1 MSTGQQIGLI
11 GSSVRV
17 QSLPTASAATF
28 GEGNRFYTLIGQQD
42 GYITGH
48 TYRTVMANDV
58 YSWEDVR
65 NELMLLALVDGTITA
80 DSSIE
85 VALSNF
91 NRQPL
96 VDNSLIVYSNANQ
109 YALMKVSAVTST
121 AATLIVKDNSAENI
135 VSTKGETGAA
145 GVGITNATAGEP
157 IVADGK
163 TTTPITFSF
172 SDGTTKEFNVE
183 AQNGTDGAQGV
194 GVKSI
199 TSGTPTVVNDKT
211 NTPILI
217 TLTDNT
223 TVGLVVSAENGKDGT
238 SATVD
243 IVQATGQ
250 STTSVMSQKAVTDE
264 LNKKANTSDIPTKTS
279 QLTNDSDYT
288 TKSYVDT
295 QDNKKLDK
303 AGGSITG
310 NLTIGGNLIVNGAT
324 TSIDSTTL
332 KVSDKLIEVA
342 KDNTAKLTT
351 PAGIVVPKYD
361 GTNYGALVIDS
372 DGNAQVGDVKLDSSG
387 NIDVTNSDLQ
397 ILTTREGLT
406 DGNLVK
412 WDGTKKTL
420 VPDTTVASNASS
432 ALSKANANATE
443 ISTIKTTYQTKTD
456 NTLGTTSKTVVGAIN
471 EVKGTADG
479 ANSKASVN
487 ATEISNIK
495 NGTTVVKNADH
506 ANTASNASNA
516 TNVTT
521 NINGHA
527 ITDIF
532 ETNGTTAKEATHA
545 GKATSADKATQANSA
560 SKVAKSL
567 TFSGQN
573 AQGTES
579 TIGFDGSQ
587 AQKVD
592 FNGDD
597 FVATKG
603 NAFEVSL
610 APSGVTAYTYNNVT
624 VDEKGRVTAGSNKDY
639 ATTAQVNAK
648 YTKPESGI
656 PKSDLAE
663 DVKTSLGKADTAVQ
677 NDDLSVYAKKAELAT
692 VATSGSYNDLNDKPT
707 IPTKTS
713 ELTNDSNF
721 ATTSQVN
728 AKYTKPSGGIP
739 KSDLAVSVQTSL
751 DKADTALQ
759 NAPVTSVN
767 GQTGDVTLE
776 AGDVG
781 ALPSS
786 TEFVSSVNGQ
796 SGAVTGLAT
805 TSEVNAKYTKPSDG
819 IPKSD
824 LSSSVQTS
832 LGKADTALQSAP
844 VTSVNGKT
852 GAVQLA
858 ASDVGALPT
867 STKYVVSVNGE
878 SGEVKNI
885 AKTNSANTF
894 TGNQTV
900 TGNGYVSGNFTV
912 GGNLTIN
919 GTTTTVDSTTLQV
932 KDKLIEVAH
941 GNTTTLTTPA
951 GLVAPKYDGTNSGA
965 LVFDSTGTAYVGDVK
980 LDSAGNI
987 DVSKS
992 ELQPLATR
1000 TGLVGGNLVQYDST
1014 AQTLKDSGKK
1024 ISDLATTSQVN
1035 AKYTK
1040 PSGGIP
1046 KTDLASDV
1054 QTSLGKADSALQA
1067 NDISGKANLA
1077 GGNTFSGKQTLTNP
1091 ASDGYSIDAS
1101 GYIKCSWLQAPST
1114 GHSESGTGMVCV
1126 LSSNGWIYY
1135 RTPSEILA
1143 ESGGA
1148 KASDIKNGTLKIQK
1162 NGTDVATFTANQSSS
1177 VTANITVPTK
1187 VGQLENDVGFTT
1199 NEGTITGINM
1209 NGASK
1214 GTSGVVDLGTV
1225 LTDSSKFATAAQ
1237 GTKADNAMPKS
1248 GGTFT
1253 GNISVPKTI
1262 TFTDTNNP
1270 FIKMT
1275 TSGTDFYFQS
1285 TSGQFGLGPTWNKAT
1300 HWDSNGNVTFPTT
1313 PKVGSSSLALKT
1325 DLSGKQDKLTAGSNI
1340 TISGNTIS
1348 ATVPTVNNG
1357 TLTIQKNGTK
1367 VATFGANQS
1376 TNATANITV
1385 PVKVSELTND
1395 SGFTTN
1401 KGTVTQVKINGATK
1415 SPNSAGLVDLG
1426 TGFAKTADLP
1436 IKSASLSGTT
1446 LYLTL

>member
-1 MSTGQQIGLI
+1 MSAGQQIGLI

-28 GEGNRFYTLIGQQD
+28 GEGNRFYTLIGQQA

-48 TYRTVMANDV
+48 TYRTVVANDV

-80 DSSIE
+80 NSSIE

-96 VDNSLIVYSNANQ
+96 VDNLLIVYSNANQ

-121 AATLIVKDNSAENI
+121 AATLIVKDNSEANI

-211 NTPILI
+211 NTPIVI

-250 STTSVMSQKAVTDE
+250 STTAVMSQKAVTDE

-279 QLTNDSDYT
+279 QLTNDSNYA
-288 TKSYVDT
+288 TKSYVDA
-295 QDNKKLDK
+295 QDDKKLDK
-303 AGGSITG
+303 AGGSVTG
-310 NLTIGGNLIVNGAT
+310 NLAIGGNLIVNGAT

-342 KDNTAKLTT
+342 KDNTVKLTT

-361 GTNYGALVIDS
+361 GTSYGALVIDG
-372 DGNAQVGDVKLDSSG
+372 DGNAQVGDVELDANG

-397 ILTTREGLT
+397 TLATREGLT

-412 WDGTKKTL
+412 WDDTKKTL

-456 NTLGTTSKTVVGAIN
+456 DTLGTTSKTVVGAIN

-495 NGTTVVKNADH
+495 NGTIVVKNADH
-506 ANTASNASNA
+506 ANTASNA

-560 SKVAKSL
+560 SKVANSL

-573 AQGTES
+573 VQGTES
-579 TIGFDGSQ
+579 TIGFDGLQ
-587 AQKVD
+587 AQEVD

-597 FVATKG
+597 FVVTKG

-610 APSGVTAYTYNNVT
+610 APSGVTAGLYNNVT
-624 VDEKGRVTAGSNKDY
+624 VDSKGRVTAGSNKDY

-663 DVKTSLGKADTAVQ
+663 DVKTSLGKADTA
-677 NDDLSVYAKKAELAT
+677 
-692 VATSGSYNDLNDKPT
+692 
-707 IPTKTS
+707 
-713 ELTNDSNF
+713 
-721 ATTSQVN
+721 
-728 AKYTKPSGGIP
+728 
-739 KSDLAVSVQTSL
+739 
-751 DKADTALQ
+751 LQ
-759 NAPVTSVN
+759 SAPVTAVN
-767 GQTGDVTLE
+767 GKTGDVTLG

-824 LSSSVQTS
+824 LAVSVQTS
-832 LGKADTALQSAP
+832 LDKADTALQKAP

-852 GAVQLA
+852 GSVQLG

-900 TGNGYVSGNFTV
+900 TGNGSVSGNFTV
-912 GGNLTIN
+912 GGNLTVN

-965 LVFDSTGTAYVGDVK
+965 LVFDSTGTAYVGDVTLK
-980 LDSAGNI
+980 DGNI
-987 DVSKS
+987 DVANSG
-992 ELQPLATR
+992 LQPLATR

-1014 AQTLKDSGKK
+1014 ALTLKDSGKK
-1024 ISDLATTSQVN
+1024 ISDLATTSMLE
-1035 AKYTK
+1035 AKQDK
-1040 PSGGIP
+1040 I
-1046 KTDLASDV
+1046 
-1054 QTSLGKADSALQA
+1054 TSSNK
-1067 NDISGKANLA
+1067 
-1077 GGNTFSGKQTLTNP
+1077 
-1091 ASDGYSIDAS
+1091 
-1101 GYIKCSWLQAPST
+1101 
-1114 GHSESGTGMVCV
+1114 
-1126 LSSNGWIYY
+1126 LSSSLIDG
-1135 RTPSEILA
+1135 LGA
-1143 ESGGA
+1143 AAA
-1148 KASDIKNGTLKIQK
+1148 KAVDTAISANSTSTNLPTSKAVEDRINAHSGIDKVGTVTGVKMNGTTK
-1162 NGTDVATFTANQSSS
+1162 NPS
-1177 VTANITVPTK
+1177 
-1187 VGQLENDVGFTT
+1187 
-1199 NEGTITGINM
+1199 
-1209 NGASK
+1209 
-1214 GTSGVVDLGTV
+1214 SGVVDIGTV
-1225 LTDSSKFATAAQ
+1225 ITD
-1237 GTKADNAMPKS
+1237 
-1248 GGTFT
+1248 
-1253 GNISVPKTI
+1253 V
-1262 TFTDTNNP
+1262 
-1270 FIKMT
+1270 
-1275 TSGTDFYFQS
+1275 
-1285 TSGQFGLGPTWNKAT
+1285 
-1300 HWDSNGNVTFPTT
+1300 
-1313 PKVGSSSLALKT
+1313 
-1325 DLSGKQDKLTAGSNI
+1325 SGKQDKITSSNKLAASLVSGLSAVATSGSYNDLSNKP
-1340 TISGNTIS
+1340 TIP
-1348 ATVPTVNNG
+1348 AAANNG
-1357 TLTIQKNGTK
+1357 TLTIQKNGTT
-1367 VATFGANQS
+1367 VATFSANQS
-1376 TNATANITV
+1376 GNATANITV
-1385 PVKVSELTND
+1385 PT
-1395 SGFTTN
+1395 F
-1401 KGTVTQVKINGATK
+1401 
-1415 SPNSAGLVDLG
+1415 
-1426 TGFAKTADLP
+1426 
-1436 IKSASLSGTT
+1436 SLSGTT
-1446 LYLTL
+1446 LTITL

>member
-11 GSSVRV
+11 GCSVRV

-28 GEGNRFYTLIGQQD
+28 GEGNRFYTLIGQQA

-80 DSSIE
+80 NSSIE

-96 VDNSLIVYSNANQ
+96 VDNLLIVYSNANQ

-121 AATLIVKDNSAENI
+121 AATLIVKDNSAANI

-145 GVGITNATAGEP
+145 GVGITNAIAGEP
-157 IVADGK
+157 IVADEK

-183 AQNGTDGAQGV
+183 AQNGTDGAQGI

-211 NTPILI
+211 NTPITI

-223 TVGLVVSAENGKDGT
+223 IVGLVVSAENGKDGT

-250 STTSVMSQKAVTDE
+250 STTAVMSQKAVTDE

-279 QLTNDSDYT
+279 QLTNNSDYA
-288 TKSYVDT
+288 TKSYVDA
-295 QDNKKLDK
+295 QDDKKLDK
-303 AGGSITG
+303 AGGSVTG
-310 NLTIGGNLIVNGAT
+310 NLAIGGNLIVNGST

-342 KDNTAKLTT
+342 KDNTVQLTT

-361 GTNYGALVIDS
+361 GKNYGALVIDG

-387 NIDVTNSDLQ
+387 NIDVANSDLQ
-397 ILTTREGLT
+397 TLATREGLT

-420 VPDTTVASNASS
+420 VSDTTVASNASS

-443 ISTIKTTYQTKTD
+443 ISAIKTTYQTKTD

-471 EVKGTADG
+471 EVKDTADG

-495 NGTTVVKNADH
+495 NGTTVVPNADH
-506 ANTASNASNA
+506 ANTAVNA

-527 ITDIF
+527 ISSIF
-532 ETNGTTAKEATHA
+532 ETNGTTVKEATHA

-573 AQGTES
+573 AQGTKS

-587 AQKVD
+587 AQEVD

-610 APSGVTAYTYNNVT
+610 APSGVTAGTYNNVT
-624 VDEKGRVTAGSNKDY
+624 IDEKGRATAGSNKDY
-639 ATTAQVNAK
+639 ATTAQVKAK

-656 PKSDLAE
+656 PKSDL
-663 DVKTSLGKADTAVQ
+663 T
-677 NDDLSVYAKKAELAT
+677 
-692 VATSGSYNDLNDKPT
+692 
-707 IPTKTS
+707 
-713 ELTNDSNF
+713 
-721 ATTSQVN
+721 
-728 AKYTKPSGGIP
+728 
-739 KSDLAVSVQTSL
+739 VSVQTSL
-751 DKADTALQ
+751 D
-759 NAPVTSVN
+759 
-767 GQTGDVTLE
+767 
-776 AGDVG
+776 
-781 ALPSS
+781 
-786 TEFVSSVNGQ
+786 
-796 SGAVTGLAT
+796 
-805 TSEVNAKYTKPSDG
+805 
-819 IPKSD
+819 
-824 LSSSVQTS
+824 
-832 LGKADTALQSAP
+832 KADTALQSAP

-852 GAVQLA
+852 GAVTLGAGDVGALPSSTEFVSSVNGKTGAVTGIATQDEVNAKQNTLTETQLA
-858 ASDVGALPT
+858 AVNSGVTQAKITKYDGYDATIKQKVNVSDLATVATSGSYNDLSNKPKIPTDYVPNTRKVNNKALSSDITLGASDVGALPT
-867 STKYVVSVNGE
+867 AG
-878 SGEVKNI
+878 G
-885 AKTNSANTF
+885 
-894 TGNQTV
+894 TV
-900 TGNGYVSGNFTV
+900 TGNLSV

-980 LDSAGNI
+980 FDSTGNI
-987 DVSKS
+987 DVPKS
-992 ELQPLATR
+992 GLQPLATR

-1014 AQTLKDSGKK
+1014 ALTLKDSGKK
-1024 ISDLATTSQVN
+1024 ISDLATTAMLEDKQD
-1035 AKYTK
+1035 K
-1040 PSGGIP
+1040 I
-1046 KTDLASDV
+1046 
-1054 QTSLGKADSALQA
+1054 TSSNK
-1067 NDISGKANLA
+1067 
-1077 GGNTFSGKQTLTNP
+1077 
-1091 ASDGYSIDAS
+1091 
-1101 GYIKCSWLQAPST
+1101 
-1114 GHSESGTGMVCV
+1114 
-1126 LSSNGWIYY
+1126 LSSSLIDG
-1135 RTPSEILA
+1135 LGA
-1143 ESGGA
+1143 AAA
-1148 KASDIKNGTLKIQK
+1148 KAVDNAISANSTSTNLPTSKAVEDRINAHSGIDKVGTVTGVKMNGTTK
-1162 NGTDVATFTANQSSS
+1162 NPS
-1177 VTANITVPTK
+1177 
-1187 VGQLENDVGFTT
+1187 
-1199 NEGTITGINM
+1199 
-1209 NGASK
+1209 
-1214 GTSGVVDLGTV
+1214 SGVVDLGTV
-1225 LTDSSKFATAAQ
+1225 LTDASAFATSAQ

-1262 TFTDTNNP
+1262 TFTDETNP
-1270 FIKMT
+1270 FIKMRT
-1275 TSGTDFYFQS
+1275 GGTDFYFQS
-1285 TSGQFGLGPTWNKAT
+1285 TSGQFGLGPTWDKAT
-1300 HWDSNGNVTFPTT
+1300 HWDSNGNVTFPTV

-1357 TLTIQKNGTK
+1357 KLTIQKNGTD
-1367 VATFGANQS
+1367 VATFTANQS
-1376 TNATANITV
+1376 TNATANINV

>member
-1 MSTGQQIGLI
+1 MSAGQQLGLI

-28 GEGNRFYTLIGQQD
+28 GEGNRFYTLIGQQA

-80 DSSIE
+80 NSSIE
-85 VALSNF
+85 VPLSNF

-96 VDNSLIVYSNANQ
+96 VDNLLIVYSNANQ

-121 AATLIVKDNSAENI
+121 AATLIVKDNSAANI
-135 VSTKGETGAA
+135 VSTKGATGAA
-145 GVGITNATAGEP
+145 GVGITNTTAGEP
-157 IVADGK
+157 IVADEK

-183 AQNGTDGAQGV
+183 AQNGTDGAQGI

-211 NTPILI
+211 NTPITI

-223 TVGLVVSAENGKDGT
+223 IVGLVVSAENGKDGT

-250 STTSVMSQKAVTDE
+250 STTAVMSQKAVTDE

-279 QLTNDSDYT
+279 QLTNDSNYA

-295 QDNKKLDK
+295 QDDKKLDK
-303 AGGSITG
+303 AGGSVTG
-310 NLTIGGNLIVNGAT
+310 NLAIGGNLIVNGST

-342 KDNTAKLTT
+342 KDNTVKLTT

-361 GTNYGALVIDS
+361 GRKYGALVIDG
-372 DGNAQVGDVKLDSSG
+372 DGNAQVGNVNLDSSG
-387 NIDVTNSDLQ
+387 NIDVTTSDLQ
-397 ILTTREGLT
+397 ILATREGLT

-412 WDGTKKTL
+412 WNDTKKTL

-471 EVKGTADG
+471 EVKGTADS
-479 ANSKASVN
+479 ALSKANAN

-506 ANTASNASNA
+506 ANAAVNA
-516 TNVTT
+516 TNVTA
-521 NINGHA
+521 NINGKA
-527 ITDIF
+527 ISSIF

-560 SKVAKSL
+560 SKVVNSL

-587 AQKVD
+587 AQEVD

-610 APSGVTAYTYNNVT
+610 ASSGITAGTYNNVT
-624 VDEKGRVTAGSNKDY
+624 IDEKGRATAGSNKDY

-648 YTKPESGI
+648 YS
-656 PKSDLAE
+656 
-663 DVKTSLGKADTAVQ
+663 
-677 NDDLSVYAKKAELAT
+677 
-692 VATSGSYNDLNDKPT
+692 
-707 IPTKTS
+707 
-713 ELTNDSNF
+713 
-721 ATTSQVN
+721 
-728 AKYTKPSGGIP
+728 KPSGGIP

-759 NAPVTSVN
+759 
-767 GQTGDVTLE
+767 
-776 AGDVG
+776 
-781 ALPSS
+781 
-786 TEFVSSVNGQ
+786 
-796 SGAVTGLAT
+796 
-805 TSEVNAKYTKPSDG
+805 
-819 IPKSD
+819 
-824 LSSSVQTS
+824 
-832 LGKADTALQSAP
+832 SAP
-844 VTSVNGKT
+844 VTSVNGKIGDVT
-852 GAVQLA
+852 GLATQDEVNAKQNALTETQLA
-858 ASDVGALPT
+858 AVNSGITEAKRTKYDGYEEIINQKANRADLATVATSGSYNDLLNKPTIPTDYVPNTRKVNNKALSSDITLGPSDVGALPT
-867 STKYVVSVNGE
+867 
-878 SGEVKNI
+878 
-885 AKTNSANTF
+885 
-894 TGNQTV
+894 TGGTV
-900 TGNGYVSGNFTV
+900 TGNLTV

-941 GNTTTLTTPA
+941 GNTTTLATPA
-951 GLVAPKYDGTNSGA
+951 GLVAPKYDGANSGA

-980 LDSAGNI
+980 FDSTGNI
-987 DVSKS
+987 DVPKS
-992 ELQPLATR
+992 GLQPLATR

-1014 AQTLKDSGKK
+1014 ALTLKDSGKK

-1035 AKYTK
+1035 AMLEDKQDK
-1040 PSGGIP
+1040 I
-1046 KTDLASDV
+1046 
-1054 QTSLGKADSALQA
+1054 TSSNK
-1067 NDISGKANLA
+1067 
-1077 GGNTFSGKQTLTNP
+1077 
-1091 ASDGYSIDAS
+1091 
-1101 GYIKCSWLQAPST
+1101 
-1114 GHSESGTGMVCV
+1114 
-1126 LSSNGWIYY
+1126 LSSSLIDG
-1135 RTPSEILA
+1135 LGA
-1143 ESGGA
+1143 AAA
-1148 KASDIKNGTLKIQK
+1148 KAVDTAISANSTSTNLPTSKAVEDRINAHSGIDKVGTVTGVRMNGTTK
-1162 NGTDVATFTANQSSS
+1162 NPS
-1177 VTANITVPTK
+1177 
-1187 VGQLENDVGFTT
+1187 
-1199 NEGTITGINM
+1199 
-1209 NGASK
+1209 
-1214 GTSGVVDLGTV
+1214 SGVVDIGTV
-1225 LTDSSKFATAAQ
+1225 ITDVS
-1237 GTKADNAMPKS
+1237 D
-1248 GGTFT
+1248 
-1253 GNISVPKTI
+1253 
-1262 TFTDTNNP
+1262 
-1270 FIKMT
+1270 
-1275 TSGTDFYFQS
+1275 
-1285 TSGQFGLGPTWNKAT
+1285 
-1300 HWDSNGNVTFPTT
+1300 
-1313 PKVGSSSLALKT
+1313 
-1325 DLSGKQDKLTAGSNI
+1325 KQDKITSSNKLAASLVSGLSAVATSGSYNDLSNKP
-1340 TISGNTIS
+1340 TIP
-1348 ATVPTVNNG
+1348 AAANNG
-1357 TLTIQKNGTK
+1357 TLTIQKNGTT
-1367 VATFGANQS
+1367 VATFSANQS
-1376 TNATANITV
+1376 TNETANITV

-1401 KGTVTQVKINGATK
+1401 KGTITGINMNGASKGT
-1415 SPNSAGLVDLG
+1415 SGIVDLG
-1426 TGFAKTADLP
+1426 TVLTDASKFATSAQGTKADNAMPKSGGTFTGDVTMSSGHHLKTDLIKSADDSKWIAEITSNGLEIGGSGTPLRLYSSTRPVHANANKELAYTSDIP
-1436 IKSASLSGTT
+1436 IKSATLTGTT

>member
-1 MSTGQQIGLI
+1 MSAGQQLGLI

-28 GEGNRFYTLIGQQD
+28 GEGNRFYTLIGQQA

-80 DSSIE
+80 NSSIE
-85 VALSNF
+85 VPLSNF

-96 VDNSLIVYSNANQ
+96 VDNLLIVYSNANQ

-121 AATLIVKDNSAENI
+121 AATLIVKDNSSANI
-135 VSTKGETGAA
+135 VSTKGATGAA
-145 GVGITNATAGEP
+145 GVGITNAIAGES
-157 IVADGK
+157 IIADGK

-183 AQNGTDGAQGV
+183 AQNGTDGAQGI

-211 NTPILI
+211 NTPITI

-223 TVGLVVSAENGKDGT
+223 IVGLVVSAENGKDGT

-264 LNKKANTSDIPTKTS
+264 LNKKANTSDIPIKTS
-279 QLTNDSDYT
+279 QLTNDSDYA
-288 TKSYVDT
+288 TKSYVDA
-295 QDNKKLDK
+295 QDDKKLDK
-303 AGGSITG
+303 AGGSVTG
-310 NLTIGGNLIVNGAT
+310 NLAIGGNLIVNGAT

-342 KDNTAKLTT
+342 KDNTVQLTT

-361 GTNYGALVIDS
+361 GKNYGALVIDG
-372 DGNAQVGDVKLDSSG
+372 DGNAQVGDVKLDASG
-387 NIDVTNSDLQ
+387 NIDVANSDLQ
-397 ILTTREGLT
+397 TLATREGLT

-412 WDGTKKTL
+412 WDNTKKTL

-443 ISTIKTTYQTKTD
+443 ISAIKTTYQTKTD

-471 EVKGTADG
+471 EVKGTADS
-479 ANSKASVN
+479 ALSKANAN
-487 ATEISNIK
+487 ATEILNLK
-495 NGTTVVKNADH
+495 NGTTVVPNADH
-506 ANTASNASNA
+506 ANAAVNA

-527 ITDIF
+527 ISSIF

-573 AQGTES
+573 AQGTKS

-587 AQKVD
+587 AQEVD

-610 APSGVTAYTYNNVT
+610 APSGVTAGTYNNVT
-624 VDEKGRVTAGSNKDY
+624 IDEKGRVTAGSNKDY
-639 ATTAQVNAK
+639 ATTAQVKAK

-677 NDDLSVYAKKAELAT
+677 NDDLSVYAKKAELAA

-759 NAPVTSVN
+759 
-767 GQTGDVTLE
+767 
-776 AGDVG
+776 
-781 ALPSS
+781 
-786 TEFVSSVNGQ
+786 
-796 SGAVTGLAT
+796 
-805 TSEVNAKYTKPSDG
+805 
-819 IPKSD
+819 
-824 LSSSVQTS
+824 
-832 LGKADTALQSAP
+832 SAP

-885 AKTNSANTF
+885 AKINSANTF

-900 TGNGYVSGNFTV
+900 TGNGSVSGNFTV
-912 GGNLTIN
+912 GGNLTVN

-941 GNTTTLTTPA
+941 GNTAALTTPA

-965 LVFDSTGTAYVGDVK
+965 LVFDSTGTAYVGDVTLK
-980 LDSAGNI
+980 DGNI
-987 DVSKS
+987 DVAKS
-992 ELQPLATR
+992 GLQPLATR

-1014 AQTLKDSGKK
+1014 ALTLKDAGKK
-1024 ISDLATTSQVN
+1024 MSDLVTTNTTQTISGDKTFTAQPIINTPDGLKFTSGNCALRIYNTGASPTDYSAIEVRSNSTSTNRNLFIDLANNSLVVGQASGTADTTYKVNVKDSFNATTIYENGTPLTNKYLGKTAKAADADKLDGKDSTYYLNYNNLSNTPPNATTS
-1035 AKYTK
+1035 T
-1040 PSGGIP
+1040 PGLMS
-1046 KTDLASDV
+1046 ASDK
-1054 QTSLGKADSALQA
+1054 TKL
-1067 NDISGKANLA
+1067 
-1077 GGNTFSGKQTLTNP
+1077 
-1091 ASDGYSIDAS
+1091 DGIA
-1101 GYIKCSWLQAPST
+1101 T
-1114 GHSESGTGMVCV
+1114 
-1126 LSSNGWIYY
+1126 
-1135 RTPSEILA
+1135 
-1143 ESGGA
+1143 GA
-1148 KASDIKNGTLKIQK
+1148 K
-1162 NGTDVATFTANQSSS
+1162 
-1177 VTANITVPTK
+1177 
-1187 VGQLENDVGFTT
+1187 
-1199 NEGTITGINM
+1199 GTITGITM
-1209 NGASK
+1209 NGESK
-1214 GTSGVVDLGTV
+1214 GTSDVVDLGTV

-1248 GGTFT
+1248 GGAFT
-1253 GNISVPKTI
+1253 GNISVPSTI
-1262 TFTDTNNP
+1262 TFTDTTNP
-1270 FIKMT
+1270 YIKMT
-1275 TSGTDFYFQS
+1275 TGGTDFYFQS

-1300 HWDSNGNVTFPTT
+1300 YWDSNGNVTFPTT

-1357 TLTIQKNGTK
+1357 KLTIQKNGTD
-1367 VATFGANQS
+1367 VATFTANQS

-1426 TGFAKTADLP
+1426 TDFVKTANLP

>member
-1 MSTGQQIGLI
+1 MSTGQQLGLI

-28 GEGNRFYTLIGQQD
+28 GEGNRFYTLIGQQA

-65 NELMLLALVDGTITA
+65 NELMLLALVDGIITA

-96 VDNSLIVYSNANQ
+96 VDNLLIVYSNANQ

-121 AATLIVKDNSAENI
+121 AATLIVKDNSAANI

-145 GVGITNATAGEP
+145 GVGITNAIAGEP
-157 IVADGK
+157 IVADEK

-183 AQNGTDGAQGV
+183 AQNGTDGAQGI

-211 NTPILI
+211 NTPITI

-223 TVGLVVSAENGKDGT
+223 IVGLVVSAENGKDGT

-250 STTSVMSQKAVTDE
+250 STTAVMSQKAVTDE
-264 LNKKANTSDIPTKTS
+264 LNKKANTSDIPIKTS
-279 QLTNDSDYT
+279 QLTNDSDYA
-288 TKSYVDT
+288 TKSYLDA
-295 QDNKKLDK
+295 QDDKKLDK
-303 AGGSITG
+303 AGGSVTG
-310 NLTIGGNLIVNGAT
+310 NLAIGGNLIVNGST

-342 KDNTAKLTT
+342 KDNTVQLTT

-361 GTNYGALVIDS
+361 GKNYGALVIDG
-372 DGNAQVGDVKLDSSG
+372 DGNAQVGDVKLDASG
-387 NIDVTNSDLQ
+387 NIDVANSDLQ
-397 ILTTREGLT
+397 TLATREGLT
-406 DGNLVK
+406 NGNLVK
-412 WDGTKKTL
+412 WDSTKKTL
-420 VPDTTVASNASS
+420 VPDTTVASNASL
-432 ALSKANANATE
+432 ALSKANENATE
-443 ISTIKTTYQTKTD
+443 ISAIKTTYQTKTD
-456 NTLGTTSKTVVGAIN
+456 NTLETNSKTVVGAIN
-471 EVKGTADG
+471 EVKDTADG
-479 ANSKASVN
+479 ANSKANVN

-495 NGTTVVKNADH
+495 NGTTVVPNADH
-506 ANTASNASNA
+506 ANAAVNA

-527 ITDIF
+527 ISSIF
-532 ETNGTTAKEATHA
+532 ETNGTTVKEATHA

-573 AQGTES
+573 AQGTMS

-587 AQKVD
+587 AQEVD

-597 FVATKG
+597 FVATNG

-610 APSGVTAYTYNNVT
+610 APSGVTAGTYNNVT
-624 VDEKGRVTAGSNKDY
+624 IDEKGRATAGSNKDY
-639 ATTAQVNAK
+639 ATTAQVKAK

-656 PKSDLAE
+656 PKSDL
-663 DVKTSLGKADTAVQ
+663 T
-677 NDDLSVYAKKAELAT
+677 
-692 VATSGSYNDLNDKPT
+692 
-707 IPTKTS
+707 
-713 ELTNDSNF
+713 
-721 ATTSQVN
+721 
-728 AKYTKPSGGIP
+728 
-739 KSDLAVSVQTSL
+739 VSVQTSL

-759 NAPVTSVN
+759 
-767 GQTGDVTLE
+767 
-776 AGDVG
+776 
-781 ALPSS
+781 
-786 TEFVSSVNGQ
+786 
-796 SGAVTGLAT
+796 
-805 TSEVNAKYTKPSDG
+805 K
-819 IPKSD
+819 
-824 LSSSVQTS
+824 
-832 LGKADTALQSAP
+832 AP

-885 AKTNSANTF
+885 AKINSANTF

-900 TGNGYVSGNFTV
+900 TGNGSVSGNFTV

-980 LDSAGNI
+980 LKDGNI
-987 DVSKS
+987 DVANSG
-992 ELQPLATR
+992 LQPLATR
-1000 TGLVGGNLVQYDST
+1000 TGLVGGNLVQYDSS
-1014 AQTLKDSGKK
+1014 ALTLKDSGKK
-1024 ISDLATTSQVN
+1024 ISDLATTAMLEDKQN
-1035 AKYTK
+1035 K
-1040 PSGGIP
+1040 I
-1046 KTDLASDV
+1046 
-1054 QTSLGKADSALQA
+1054 TSSNK
-1067 NDISGKANLA
+1067 
-1077 GGNTFSGKQTLTNP
+1077 
-1091 ASDGYSIDAS
+1091 
-1101 GYIKCSWLQAPST
+1101 
-1114 GHSESGTGMVCV
+1114 
-1126 LSSNGWIYY
+1126 LSSSLIDG
-1135 RTPSEILA
+1135 LGA
-1143 ESGGA
+1143 AAA
-1148 KASDIKNGTLKIQK
+1148 KAVD
-1162 NGTDVATFTANQSSS
+1162 TAIS
-1177 VTANITVPTK
+1177 ANSTSTNLPTSKAVEDRINAHSGIDK
-1187 VGQLENDVGFTT
+1187 VGTVTGVKMNETT
-1199 NEGTITGINM
+1199 KNP
-1209 NGASK
+1209 S
-1214 GTSGVVDLGTV
+1214 SGVVDLGTV
-1225 LTDSSKFATAAQ
+1225 LTDASKFATSAQ

-1253 GNISVPKTI
+1253 GNISLPKELI
-1262 TFTDTNNP
+1262 FTNETNP
-1270 FIKMT
+1270 FIKMRT
-1275 TSGTDFYFQS
+1275 GGTDFYFQS
-1285 TSGQFGLGPTWNKAT
+1285 AGGQFGLGPTWDKAT

-1313 PKVGSSSLALKT
+1313 PKVGSSPLALKT
-1325 DLSGKQDKLTAGSNI
+1325 DIPPKVTESTVSGW
-1340 TISGNTIS
+1340 
-1348 ATVPTVNNG
+1348 
-1357 TLTIQKNGTK
+1357 
-1367 VATFGANQS
+1367 
-1376 TNATANITV
+1376 
-1385 PVKVSELTND
+1385 
-1395 SGFTTN
+1395 GFTKN
-1401 KGTVTQVKINGATK
+1401 KGTVTSVAVKMNGSTK
-1415 SPNSAGLVDLG
+1415 GTITSSGTIDLG
-1426 TGFAKTADLP
+1426 AVITDISGKLDKTTYEVNKTIAFGQDGVLYVGKFKVYDTNVTCEVTSTTNVTYSGKLVIATQNYVIAKMTVYGDAANTVAPNFFIKPSTTSDPYIEVYFKPASWSKNVVHIYGCRIEAEPTDVCTNVPSVPSTATLKPTNALP
-1436 IKSASLSGTT
+1436 TYSLSGTT
-1446 LYLTL
+1446 LTITL

>member
-1 MSTGQQIGLI
+1 MSAGQQLGLI

-28 GEGNRFYTLIGQQD
+28 GEGNRFYTLIGQQA

-96 VDNSLIVYSNANQ
+96 VDNLLIVYSNANQ

-121 AATLIVKDNSAENI
+121 AATLIVKDNNAANI

-157 IVADGK
+157 IVADEK

-183 AQNGTDGAQGV
+183 AQNGTDGVQGI

-211 NTPILI
+211 NTPITI

-223 TVGLVVSAENGKDGT
+223 IVGLVVSAENGKDGT

-250 STTSVMSQKAVTDE
+250 STTAVMSQKAVTDE
-264 LNKKANTSDIPTKTS
+264 LNKKANTSDIPIKTS
-279 QLTNDSDYT
+279 QLTNDSDYA
-288 TKSYVDT
+288 TKSYVDA
-295 QDNKKLDK
+295 QDDKKLDK
-303 AGGSITG
+303 AGGSVTG
-310 NLTIGGNLIVNGAT
+310 NLAIGGNLIVNGAT

-342 KDNTAKLTT
+342 KDNTVQLTT

-361 GTNYGALVIDS
+361 GKNYGALVIDG

-387 NIDVTNSDLQ
+387 NIDVANSDLQ
-397 ILTTREGLT
+397 TLATREGLT

-443 ISTIKTTYQTKTD
+443 ISAIKTTYQTKTD

-471 EVKGTADG
+471 EVKDTADG
-479 ANSKASVN
+479 ANSKANVN

-506 ANTASNASNA
+506 ANAAVNA

-521 NINGHA
+521 NINGKA
-527 ITDIF
+527 ISSIF
-532 ETNGTTAKEATHA
+532 ETNGTTVKEATHA

-573 AQGTES
+573 SQGTKS

-587 AQKVD
+587 AQEVD

-610 APSGVTAYTYNNVT
+610 APSGVTAGTYNNVT
-624 VDEKGRVTAGSNKDY
+624 IDEKGRATAGSNKDY
-639 ATTAQVNAK
+639 ATTAQVN
-648 YTKPESGI
+648 
-656 PKSDLAE
+656 D
-663 DVKTSLGKADTAVQ
+663 
-677 NDDLSVYAKKAELAT
+677 
-692 VATSGSYNDLNDKPT
+692 
-707 IPTKTS
+707 
-713 ELTNDSNF
+713 
-721 ATTSQVN
+721 
-728 AKYTKPSGGIP
+728 KYTKPSGGIP

-759 NAPVTSVN
+759 SAPVTSVN
-767 GQTGDVTLE
+767 GKTGDVTLG

-786 TEFVSSVNGQ
+786 TKFVSSVNGQ

-805 TSEVNAKYTKPSDG
+805 TAQVNDKYTKPESG

-824 LSSSVQTS
+824 LAAGVQTS
-832 LGKADTALQSAP
+832 LDKADSALQSAP

-852 GAVQLA
+852 GAIQLA
-858 ASDVGALPT
+858 ASDVGALST

-900 TGNGYVSGNFTV
+900 TGNGSVSGNFTV
-912 GGNLTIN
+912 GGNLTVN

-941 GNTTTLTTPA
+941 GNTTALTTPA

-980 LDSAGNI
+980 LKDGNI
-987 DVSKS
+987 DVANSG
-992 ELQPLATR
+992 LQPLATR
-1000 TGLVGGNLVQYDST
+1000 TGLVGGNLVQYDSS
-1014 AQTLKDSGKK
+1014 ALTLKDSGKK
-1024 ISDLATTSQVN
+1024 ISDLAL
-1035 AKYTK
+1035 
-1040 PSGGIP
+1040 
-1046 KTDLASDV
+1046 KTDIPTV
-1054 QTSLGKADSALQA
+1054 
-1067 NDISGKANLA
+1067 N
-1077 GGNTFSGKQTLTNP
+1077 
-1091 ASDGYSIDAS
+1091 
-1101 GYIKCSWLQAPST
+1101 
-1114 GHSESGTGMVCV
+1114 
-1126 LSSNGWIYY
+1126 
-1135 RTPSEILA
+1135 
-1143 ESGGA
+1143 
-1148 KASDIKNGTLKIQK
+1148 NGTLTIQK
-1162 NGTDVATFTANQSSS
+1162 NGATVKTFTANQSTN
-1177 VTANITVPTK
+1177 VTANITVPIK
-1187 VGQLENDVGFTT
+1187 VSELTNDSGYTT
-1199 NEGTITGINM
+1199 NKGTVTSVSIKM
-1209 NGASK
+1209 NDASK
-1214 GTSGVVDLGTV
+1214 GTVTSSGTIDLGTV
-1225 LTDSSKFATAAQ
+1225 LTDSSKFATSAQ

-1253 GNISVPKTI
+1253 GNISLPKELI
-1262 TFTDTNNP
+1262 FTNETNP
-1270 FIKMT
+1270 FIKMRT
-1275 TSGTDFYFQS
+1275 GGTDFYFQS
-1285 TSGQFGLGPTWNKAT
+1285 TSGQFGLGPTWDKAT

-1313 PKVGSSSLALKT
+1313 PKVGSSTLALKSDIPSAVT
-1325 DLSGKQDKLTAGSNI
+1325 ESTVSGWGFTKNKGTVTGVKMNGTTKNPSSGVVDIGTVITDVSDKQNKITSSNKLSASLVSGLSAVATSGSYNDLSNKP
-1340 TISGNTIS
+1340 TIP
-1348 ATVPTVNNG
+1348 AAANNG
-1357 TLTIQKNGTK
+1357 TLTIQKNGTT
-1367 VATFGANQS
+1367 VATFSANQS

-1385 PVKVSELTND
+1385 PT
-1395 SGFTTN
+1395 F
-1401 KGTVTQVKINGATK
+1401 
-1415 SPNSAGLVDLG
+1415 
-1426 TGFAKTADLP
+1426 
-1436 IKSASLSGTT
+1436 SLSGTT
-1446 LYLTL
+1446 LYITL